1 MYVYKVNAYSPD
13 CDGHT
18 TCATKYVFAGTPT
31 EAALKA
37 YNVDVYNRPVDKR
50 NGYDITAIVVAEIT
64 DNTKDTD
71 LVYTTI
77 FKVDYKK
84 VDNRWKTYI
93 AVNEINP
100 ENQG

>member
-1 MYVYKVNAYSPD
+1 MTVYKVNAYSPN

-18 TCATKYVFAGTPT
+18 TCATKYVFADTPT

-37 YNVDVYNRPVDKR
+37 YDTDVYNIPVNER
-50 NGYDITAIVVAEIT
+50 NGYDITAITAAEIT

-100 ENQG
+100 ENRD